1 MVISTDA
8 AAAPRPRQGQELLT
22 QGGEAP
28 QFGDRYGA
36 LFENDQQV
44 RVHGV
49 SLYLTDFS
57 KNK

>member
-1 MVISTDA
+1 MLVCGISVDA
-8 AAAPRPRQGQELLT
+8 AAIATATATAAPRPRQGQELLT

-44 RVHGV
+44 R
-49 SLYLTDFS
+49 
-57 KNK
+57 